1 MNSTVSRLAIRREGK
16 GGRQTG
22 EGLTVF
28 RCGLPAYT
36 THADRKKTKTS
47 HSNLLNHKQQNLP
60 NRDQQRPNRGQ
71 TPQKSKSQT
80 ISDMRVHLT

>member
-1 MNSTVSRLAIRREGK
+1 MSRLAIRREGK

-36 THADRKKTKTS
+36 THADKNNENTS
-47 HSNLLNHKQQNLP
+47 FEFNES
-60 NRDQQRPNRGQ
+60 Q
-71 TPQKSKSQT
+71 TSEFTKSQSAKANPSST
-80 ISDMRVHLT
+80 V